1 VICLQGMENSILILD
16 GCEQYSQMLNVSLT
30 STGESIKIWQA
41 YTAQDAFTI
50 LAEQSPD
57 ICLVDYKSKAENGL
71 DIVTELH
78 EKHPSTIVILLS
90 EEHNDESKMYSHR
103 NDVHFLFDKSLELEQ
118 IKDTV
123 MRML

>member
-1 VICLQGMENSILILD
+1 MENNILIID
-16 GCEQYSQMLNVSLT
+16 GCEQYSQMLNLSLT
-30 STGESIKIWQA
+30 SGKDSIKIWQA
-41 YTAQDAFTI
+41 YTTQDAFSI
-50 LAEQSPD
+50 LAEKSPD

-71 DIVTELH
+71 DIVSELH

-90 EEHNDESKMYSHR
+90 EEHNDESKKLSHR
-103 NDVHFLFDKSLELEQ
+103 NDVHFLFDKSLELEL